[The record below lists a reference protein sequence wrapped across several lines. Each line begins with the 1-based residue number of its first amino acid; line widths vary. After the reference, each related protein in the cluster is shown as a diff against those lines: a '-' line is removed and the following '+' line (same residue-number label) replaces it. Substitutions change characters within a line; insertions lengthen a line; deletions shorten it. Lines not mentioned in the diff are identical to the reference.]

1 MDRHIFLVGMPG
13 SGKSALGRR
22 VAQKLQIPYLDTDV
36 YLTEATGMNTAELYA
51 AYGEHA
57 FRDAETR
64 LLQMLINATPGIIS
78 TGGGLC
84 LREENRRLMR
94 NHGVIVLI
102 DRPIDDIM
110 LDIRAEK
117 RPFLA
122 QKGRD
127 EVERLY
133 NERMPIYQSAADIVM
148 DNGNGFHNG
157 LASLEEIVRRYA

>member
-1 MDRHIFLVGMPG
+1 MDRHMFLIGMPG

-36 YLTEATGMNTAELYA
+36 YLTEVTGMDTAQLFTTF
-51 AYGEHA
+51 GENA

-64 LLQMLINATPGIIS
+64 LLQQLANATPGIIS

-84 LREENRRLMR
+84 LREENQRLMR
-94 NHGVIVLI
+94 NHGIIVLI

-122 QKGRD
+122 QKGR
-127 EVERLY
+127 EEIERIY
-133 NERMPIYQSAADIVM
+133 NERMPIYQSTADVVM

-157 LASLEEIVRRYA
+157 LAALEDVVRRYA